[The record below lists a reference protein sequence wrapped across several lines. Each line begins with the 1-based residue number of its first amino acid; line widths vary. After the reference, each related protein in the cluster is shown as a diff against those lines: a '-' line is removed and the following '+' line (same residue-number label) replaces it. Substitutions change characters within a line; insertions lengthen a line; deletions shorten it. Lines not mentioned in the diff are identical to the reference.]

1 MWLQQAKSIIQEE
14 EDIPD
19 KTKKVEEKDALPT
32 IRMVLAMMFLKSFVE
47 MVIVD
52 PEDLD
57 CADTGA
63 IGQTLSM
70 LATVIAKM
78 KTTDLLR

>member
-1 MWLQQAKSIIQEE
+1 MWLQQAESIIQEE

-19 KTKKVEEKDALPT
+19 KTERAKEKDALPT
-32 IRMVLAMMFLKSFVE
+32 IRMVLAMMFLRFVD
-47 MVIVD
+47 MVKVRL
-52 PEDLD
+52 EDLD
-57 CADTGA
+57 CAETRA

-70 LATVIAKM
+70 LATVIAEM